1 MLKKSAISSCFVSN
15 AWLNNNTNESIIMI
29 IIIIII
35 INILKQM
42 WKGCTSQEKMEVGA

>member
-15 AWLNNNTNESIIMI
+15 ADAWLNNNINESIIMIIMIII

-42 WKGCTSQEKMEVGA
+42 

>member
-15 AWLNNNTNESIIMI
+15 ADAWLNNNINESIIMIIMIIII

-42 WKGCTSQEKMEVGA
+42 